1 MTQQCWYSQHWRH
14 MYENQVYTRPGLRK
28 GESSYYKLQVY
39 DPTVSWYMYKNQ
51 VYTRPGLRKRESS
64 YYKLQVY
71 DPTDSQHWSHM
82 YVYTRPGLRKRK
94 SSYYKLQVYD
104 PTVLVQSALASHAKL
119 ASHV

>member
-28 GESSYYKLQVY
+28 EKVPIISYRCMTQQC
-39 DPTVSWYMYKNQ
+39 WYSQHWRHMYENQ

-71 DPTDSQHWSHM
+71 DPTM
-82 YVYTRPGLRKRK
+82 
-94 SSYYKLQVYD
+94 
-104 PTVLVQSALASHAKL
+104 LVQSALASH
-119 ASHV
+119 V